1 MQDYPYRTGR
11 CVDDRI
17 PLQKRREEVQQIY
30 QSHRCCRDEPF
41 TGFLVR
47 TLRSEDWM
55 KDWFV
60 DMMLYIS
67 ALLLITTRRVE
78 KMHSQRIQFLRNMN
92 SQFIDYTYPMFN
104 YFLKSLVEWHRS
116 LWKVKQKF
124 DRSALALT

>member
-1 MQDYPYRTGR
+1 
-11 CVDDRI
+11 
-17 PLQKRREEVQQIY
+17 
-30 QSHRCCRDEPF
+30 
-41 TGFLVR
+41 
-47 TLRSEDWM
+47 
-55 KDWFV
+55 
-60 DMMLYIS
+60 MLYIF

-92 SQFIDYTYPMFN
+92 SQLIVIDYTYQMFNFN